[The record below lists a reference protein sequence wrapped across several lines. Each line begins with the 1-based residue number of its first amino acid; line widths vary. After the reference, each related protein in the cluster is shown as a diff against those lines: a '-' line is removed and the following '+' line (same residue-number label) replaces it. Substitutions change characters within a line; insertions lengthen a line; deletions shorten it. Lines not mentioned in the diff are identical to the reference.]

1 MANISQENINRLAQ
15 EASSIS
21 DGDYIYIYKSG
32 AGGFARIE
40 KSVFFAGIGNNSG
53 GMSAEVYAAIQANV
67 ETLREAYNQL
77 VSDLANLA
85 FTNLPKTSTI
95 AAFSWPDN
103 DGGSGG
109 GDTPTG
115 DPSLT
120 VYVDGVAISSGS
132 TINVG
137 TKTSSSG
144 SVSKTI
150 TIKGSNLTSDV
161 SLTMGASTSG
171 LSVTPTSLSASQA
184 MATSG
189 ATATISYGGNL
200 PSASGSVT
208 ISSGTASVTLSLTA
222 SYSEQGGGDEP
233 TGDGVSV
240 TKTLRNIT
248 ISDNTTNNIL
258 AENTA
263 YSGTVAVVDATTMPQ
278 KTDGTGTPLTG
289 QPAYA
294 IPSGGVD
301 VKVNGTTVQGAYSNG
316 SISIPAANINGNIAI
331 SAVAESPVIIDHKI
345 SSGGMKYNSSTAAGW
360 CYNDVF
366 IPVPTS
372 VTHIKWVHYANTAGV
387 NNAYLGIVF
396 IAGSG
401 ISKHQAIQ
409 VTSSANEQI
418 VEISTSTHSGYCF
431 YVIASFATAQ
441 LANCKLVGYTSASD
455 ANNDTNGVTL
465 FDGAYATQQELQS

>member
-1 MANISQENINRLAQ
+1 MTYISLEEINSLAQ
-15 EASSIS
+15 DAISIS
-21 DGDYIYIYKSG
+21 NGDFIYIYKSG
-32 AGGFARIE
+32 AGGFSRIE
-40 KSVFFAGIGNNSG
+40 KSALFAGISNSG

-85 FTNLPKTSTI
+85 FTNLPKTSTV
-95 AAFSWPDN
+95 AAFSWPDA
-103 DGGSGG
+103 GGDETPTYTPSLSSPTNNSTVDVGVHTGG
-109 GDTPTG
+109 G
-115 DPSLT
+115 
-120 VYVDGVAISSGS
+120 I
-132 TINVG
+132 
-137 TKTSSSG
+137 
-144 SVSKTI
+144 SKTI
-150 TIKGSNLTSDV
+150 TVKGSHLTTA
-161 SLTMGASTSG
+161 LTA
-171 LSVTPTSLSASQA
+171 SLSGIGFFFGS
-184 MATSG
+184 
-189 ATATISYGGNL
+189 
-200 PSASGSVT
+200 SGSQTSQT
-208 ISSGTASVTLSLTA
+208 ILANNANASSGWTLTVRYVGTDANATGTLTIRSSEVSATVNLTA
-222 SYSEQGGGDEP
+222 SYQQQGGGDEP
-233 TGDGVSV
+233 TGDGVAV

-289 QPAYA
+289 QPAYI
-294 IPSGGVD
+294 IPTGGVD

-316 SISIPAANINGNIAI
+316 SISIPAASIDGNIAI

-345 SSGGMKYNSSTAAGW
+345 SSGGLKYNSSTAAGW

-366 IPVPTS
+366 IPIPTS
-372 VTHIKWVHYANTAGV
+372 VTHIKWVHYANTAGL

-409 VTSSANEQI
+409 VTSSVDEQI